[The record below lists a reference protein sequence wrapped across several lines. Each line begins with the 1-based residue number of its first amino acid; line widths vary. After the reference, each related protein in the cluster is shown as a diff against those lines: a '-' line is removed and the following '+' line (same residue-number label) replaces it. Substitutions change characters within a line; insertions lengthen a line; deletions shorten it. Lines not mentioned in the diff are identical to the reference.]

1 MKKILSRFY
10 VLFLLLSAALLFNL
24 SSCHSTTPSALSERS
39 DDEFIAAATSFIHDH
54 VFMTQP
60 NNFKTLYEQL
70 LIPDNTLFNKEMYIR
85 SEKFRIFL
93 LNTEDPEFMK
103 NRTFHVDNTVV
114 KRTDASV
121 TVEIDTSFPISKD
134 TTSQCRYF
142 ITFVSYDEHLC
153 IKDLYSDDMVSQS
166 LNKTP
171 DHKGLP
177 YTDGTLPA
185 DTPPEEIRKQQ
196 DAFLLQGLS
205 IHTRT
210 IDTSWPK
217 ELQ

>member
-54 VFMTQP
+54 VFMTKP

-121 TVEIDTSFPISKD
+121 TVEIDTSFSISKD

-142 ITFVSYDEHLC
+142 ITFVSYDEHFC

-196 DAFLLQGLS
+196 DAFLLQWLS